1 MEAVLAH
8 PFPLIRGGGLFL
20 ICVGLGFLLGWFYSR
35 YWIALAITGF
45 VAGFIASALSP
56 LLQPSLGRPTWV
68 QIAALVIA
76 IVVEM
81 FLIWYVVTRYS
92 DGGERALILSILL
105 VVGLHFI
112 IMGLA
117 HGPLMTLLGIITVI
131 NALIGLRIA
140 KSVSIT
146 VFGIID
152 SVLKIAFG
160 LWMLVLYPT
169 FTFW

>member
-1 MEAVLAH
+1 
-8 PFPLIRGGGLFL
+8 
-20 ICVGLGFLLGWFYSR
+20 
-35 YWIALAITGF
+35 
-45 VAGFIASALSP
+45 
-56 LLQPSLGRPTWV
+56 LQPSLGLPMWV

-92 DGGERALILSILL
+92 AGGERALILSILL

-117 HGPLMTLLGIITVI
+117 HGPLMTFLGIITVI

-140 KSVSIT
+140 KSVSTT
-146 VFGIID
+146 VLGIID
-152 SVLKIAFG
+152 SILKITFG